1 MANQDAS
8 KPAIDLQRPL
18 ADLAADVRAMRHTAV
33 ELVQASLDRLAAT
46 PQYHT
51 VLELNPN
58 ALEQAREVDA
68 RVAAGE
74 DLPLAGVPYI
84 AKDNYLTLGTHTT
97 AASHILEPFMA
108 PYEGPAIERL
118 RAAGAVLVAKA
129 NLDAFAHGTSTEN
142 SDFGPSKNPYDLAR
156 VPGGSSGG
164 SAAAVALGQAAFA
177 LGTDTGGSIRQPA
190 HLCGVVGLKPPY
202 GRTPRTGI
210 VAMASSTDVVGPLTN
225 RVADAALLLDLAAGP
240 DPSDATTIPR
250 DPQGF
255 NVPAGS
261 LKGLKIGLIRE
272 YLGEG
277 LNPDSKRQLL
287 AIVEQFRANGATV
300 EEVSVPATELAL
312 AAYYILV
319 PAEVSSNLAR
329 YDGVKYGYSAPDA
342 TTLEDTYLMSR
353 SLGFGAEAKRRIMIG
368 TYVLSSG
375 YYDAYYKRAQRV
387 RTLLIREF
395 DQAFKQYDL
404 LLGPT
409 APSPAF
415 RLGEKSGNPLE
426 LYLEDV
432 MTVAV
437 NLVGIPAI
445 SIPYGM
451 VGGLPIGLQLMAPQ
465 RAERDLLAAAQAAE
479 AVIGDWKA
487 RS

>member
-1 MANQDAS
+1 
-8 KPAIDLQRPL
+8 
-18 ADLAADVRAMRHTAV
+18 
-33 ELVQASLDRLAAT
+33 
-46 PQYHT
+46 
-51 VLELNPN
+51 
-58 ALEQAREVDA
+58 
-68 RVAAGE
+68 
-74 DLPLAGVPYI
+74 
-84 AKDNYLTLGTHTT
+84 
-97 AASHILEPFMA
+97 
-108 PYEGPAIERL
+108 
-118 RAAGAVLVAKA
+118 
-129 NLDAFAHGTSTEN
+129 
-142 SDFGPSKNPYDLAR
+142 
-156 VPGGSSGG
+156 
-164 SAAAVALGQAAFA
+164 
-177 LGTDTGGSIRQPA
+177 
-190 HLCGVVGLKPPY
+190 
-202 GRTPRTGI
+202 
-210 VAMASSTDVVGPLTN
+210 
-225 RVADAALLLDLAAGP
+225 
-240 DPSDATTIPR
+240 
-250 DPQGF
+250 
-255 NVPAGS
+255 
-261 LKGLKIGLIRE
+261 
-272 YLGEG
+272 
-277 LNPDSKRQLL
+277 
-287 AIVEQFRANGATV
+287 
-300 EEVSVPATELAL
+300 
-312 AAYYILV
+312 
-319 PAEVSSNLAR
+319 
-329 YDGVKYGYSAPDA
+329 
-342 TTLEDTYLMSR
+342 MSR
-353 SLGFGAEAKRRIMIG
+353 SQGFGAEAKRRIMIG